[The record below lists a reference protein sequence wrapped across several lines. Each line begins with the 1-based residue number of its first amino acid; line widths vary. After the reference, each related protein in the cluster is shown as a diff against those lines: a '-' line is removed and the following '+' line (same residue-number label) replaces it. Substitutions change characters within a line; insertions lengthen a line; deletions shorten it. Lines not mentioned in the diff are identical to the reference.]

1 MITDCTA
8 VLMPFCT
15 TLAFISALRLTG
27 VVRKR
32 FSVPRSISSSVPMP
46 AHMLEP
52 SALITTMPGIR

>member
-1 MITDCTA
+1 MTTDCTA
-8 VLMPFCT
+8 VPMPFST

-32 FSVPRSISSSVPMP
+32 LSVPRSISSRVPIP
-46 AHMLEP
+46 AHMLDP